1 MSTNRT
7 TTIPPTV
14 FPGDSS
20 GSALRSGS
28 GSYEITAFPLVP
40 GACKT
45 LCAPSKGGV
54 PPPSLVQLLCSSPTG
69 LQSQMLLGF
78 FSQCPGPRLGKLVQG
93 SELLLLWENVCN
105 IIVLQ
110 ILSVPLWGIG
120 VLLHC
125 YCTLSTISLWFLLCL

>member
-1 MSTNRT
+1 MSGTNDSVNMLAFRIVLTDMFTTSFMSTNRT

-20 GSALRSGS
+20 GSALRSGL

-54 PPPSLVQLLCSSPTG
+54 PLPSLVQLLCSGPTG

-78 FSQCPGPRLGKLVQG
+78 FSQCPGPRLGKLV
-93 SELLLLWENVCN
+93 
-105 IIVLQ
+105 
-110 ILSVPLWGIG
+110 
-120 VLLHC
+120 
-125 YCTLSTISLWFLLCL
+125 